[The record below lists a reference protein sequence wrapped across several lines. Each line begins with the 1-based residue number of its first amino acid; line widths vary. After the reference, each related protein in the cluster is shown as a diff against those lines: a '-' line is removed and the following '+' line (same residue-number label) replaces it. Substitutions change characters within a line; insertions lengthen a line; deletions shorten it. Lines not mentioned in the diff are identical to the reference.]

1 MQRAMARNL
10 LPAARFEGRFR
21 VPGDKS
27 VSHRAAILAALAH
40 GPSRLTGF
48 SPAADCAS
56 TLSVLRALGVS
67 ITVVDADGGLDVA
80 IEGRGPEAWRSPVAA
95 LDCGNSGSTMRM
107 LAGALAGLPI
117 VATLDGD
124 ASLRRRPMGRIAV
137 PLRAMGATVETA
149 ADGRSPHGNGDGL
162 SPAPEPDATPPLRV
176 SGGALRPLRHRPAVP
191 SAQVKTAVLLAGLS
205 VAGETWVEEDAATR
219 DHTERLLPLFG
230 VPVLRETGSA
240 GAVGVR
246 GPARLVGAEVA
257 VPGDASSAAFLVVA
271 ALTRPGSAV
280 RVEHVLLNRGR
291 AAFLEVLR
299 RMGGDLGWG
308 IESESPEPVGWIEA
322 RGSRLHGVRIEAAE
336 IPALIDEIPALCVAA
351 ARAVGRTEIHGAA
364 ELRVKESDRLAAMVE
379 GLSRLGLAVEERPD
393 GLALDGRQTLR
404 AADLRA
410 HGDHRIAMALGVA
423 ALSADGPCSLDEPEC
438 AAVSFPGFFDLLERG
453 ARRG

>member
-1 MQRAMARNL
+1 MARIL

-40 GPSRLTGF
+40 GPSRITGF

-56 TLSVLRALGVS
+56 TLSVLRALGVP
-67 ITVVDADGGLDVA
+67 ITAVDADGGRDVE
-80 IEGRGPEAWRSPVAA
+80 IDGRGPESWRSPAAA

-124 ASLRRRPMGRIAV
+124 ASLRRRPMGRIAL
-137 PLRAMGATVETA
+137 PLRAMGATVEIA
-149 ADGRSPHGNGDGL
+149 EDG
-162 SPAPEPDATPPLRV
+162 TPPLRV

-205 VAGETWVEEDAATR
+205 AAGETWVEEDAATR

-230 VPVLRETGSA
+230 VEVLRAA
-240 GAVGVR
+240 GAVGVS
-246 GPARLVGAEVA
+246 GPARPVGAKIA
-257 VPGDASSAAFLVVA
+257 IPGDASSAAFLVVA
-271 ALTRPGSAV
+271 ALTRPGSVV
-280 RVEHVLLNRGR
+280 RVERVLLNRGR

-299 RMGGDLGWG
+299 RMGGDLSWG
-308 IESESPEPVGWIEA
+308 VESESPEPVGWIEA
-322 RGSRLHGVRIEAAE
+322 RGSRLHGIGIEPAL

-351 ARAVGRTEIHGAA
+351 ARAVGRTEITGAG
-364 ELRVKESDRLAAMVE
+364 ELRVKESDRLAAMAE

-393 GLALDGRQTLR
+393 GLALDGRETLR
-404 AADLRA
+404 AAELRA

-423 ALSADGPCSLDEPEC
+423 ALSADGPCSLDAPEC